1 MQLISRSE
9 AKTKNLKR
17 YFTGEKCK
25 RGHVSERKI
34 SNGTCVD
41 CASLYNRTKRSTA
54 YQQVKDRSYRS
65 TNEYKSRKNYNK
77 RVSNHVDIINA
88 RLKLDK
94 DRCRAGGKYI
104 SKVEAVEHGLTR
116 YFNGSICKRNHVA
129 ERLVVN
135 NNCVDCSLY
144 KASKVEAIKAKSKY
158 YSNNKERLVARNIE
172 RQRERYAES
181 PEYKAS
187 TACRNMLKRVLRK
200 AKTKKNGGSY
210 ELLGYD
216 RDQLMSHI
224 ESLFT
229 DGMTWDN
236 YGEWHIDHIV
246 PVSWWFENGVNDPS
260 MINALINL
268 QPLWAIDNLT
278 KSNKFVN

>member
-25 RGHVSERKI
+25 RGHVSERKT
-34 SNGTCVD
+34 SNSTCVN
-41 CASLYNRTKRSTA
+41 CANLHNRAKRLTIK
-54 YQQVKDRSYRS
+54 QKDIDKSYRS
-65 TNEYKSRKNYNK
+65 TNEYKLRKNYNK

-94 DRCRAGGKYI
+94 DKRRAGGKYI

-116 YFNGSICKRNHVA
+116 YFNGSICKRNHVT

-135 NNCVDCSLY
+135 NNCVGCSLY
-144 KASKVEAIKAKSKY
+144 KASKVEAIKAKSEY
-158 YSNNKERLVARNIE
+158 YSNNKERIVARNIY

-181 PEYKAS
+181 PEFKAS
-187 TACRNMLKRVLRK
+187 TACHNMLKRVLRK

-246 PVSWWFENGVNDPS
+246 PVSWWFANGVNDPS

-268 QPLWAIDNLT
+268 QPLWAVDNLT